1 MKISNAS
8 VSSALSGI
16 SFTPNGASK
25 LIVTDSIIV
34 NNRFLATGT
43 GAGILVKPSPGGSAR
58 VMIEPTNISANVF
71 GIAENGSNSTG
82 GINMTITDSLLAGNI
97 NDAVVATTSS
107 GGAPIDV
114 TVKNTK
120 STNNGF
126 GIRSIGPKVTV
137 RVDGSTIIG
146 NGTGVNALSG
156 GALLSTGNNVAN
168 ERDKPIVHRGSA
180 VELIQGRVETL

>member
-1 MKISNAS
+1 MKIRNAS

-25 LIVTDSIIV
+25 LIVTDRIIV

-43 GAGILVKPSPGGSAR
+43 GAGILEAVAGRSAR
-58 VMIEPTNISANVF
+58 VMIEPTNISSNVF